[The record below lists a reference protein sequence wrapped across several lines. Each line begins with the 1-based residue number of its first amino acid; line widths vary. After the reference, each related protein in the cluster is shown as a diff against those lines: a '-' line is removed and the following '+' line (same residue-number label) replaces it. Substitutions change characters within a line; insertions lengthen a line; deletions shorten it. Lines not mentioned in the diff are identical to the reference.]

1 VTGSGAV
8 IAGVIVTSVIVAA
21 ARTGVL
27 AGAGAV
33 IGSTMILIVL
43 IGRGA
48 GRRTGGWAGL
58 VVLAVVVTGLV
69 LGRGLGG
76 LACVFDLTAG
86 EGVDIG
92 RRRWRCRLAGF
103 LAAAGGGLRIV
114 FGAAAG
120 LGRQGGAADQQL

>member
-69 LGRGLGG
+69 LG
-76 LACVFDLTAG
+76 
-86 EGVDIG
+86 
-92 RRRWRCRLAGF
+92 
-103 LAAAGGGLRIV
+103 
-114 FGAAAG
+114 
-120 LGRQGGAADQQL
+120 